1 MAVLDDPRTMRLRR
15 RHDSPPLSA
24 AVTIRPLDDSEAD
37 QRAIEWLAERDSG
50 RRPDGPALVAEVEG
64 RILAALELESRE
76 VLADPFART
85 DELRSLLELRA
96 AQLRR
101 HEPRGRARRGERR
114 ERTRARAALAGS
126 PPGAGGRLLRIP

>member
-1 MAVLDDPRTMRLRR
+1 MACLDDPQAMRLRR
-15 RHDSPPLSA
+15 RHDSPPPEA
-24 AVTIRPLDDSEAD
+24 TVTIRPLDHSDAD
-37 QRAIEWLAERDSG
+37 RRAIDELAERDSG
-50 RRPDGPALVAEVEG
+50 RRPDGPALVAEVDG
-64 RILAALELESRE
+64 RLLAAISLESRA

-101 HEPRGRARRGERR
+101 HEARRRPRRGERR

-126 PPGAGGRLLRIP
+126 PPGAGGKLLRIP